1 MSEKLGEVEGEAAG
15 AATDDAGPSGRSG
28 RSTAE
33 ADEPMPEAA
42 ADRPATFRDVFGVAE
57 YRSLFGA
64 AVLSWV
70 GDYFAKVAV
79 TYLVFSNTGSVLLS
93 AIGFAISYLPWV
105 AGGPVLAALAER
117 YPYRRVMIICDVA
130 RMVLVGLMAIPGTP
144 LAVLLLLLLGA
155 SLLTPPFQAARSAMV
170 AQLLTG
176 DRYVVGLSFQN
187 MAGQAAQVA
196 GYAVG
201 GVVTAIDPHG
211 ALLIN
216 AATFAA
222 STVLLWRGVRPR
234 PLPVTHVER
243 RSLLRETA
251 DGLGFVFGHR
261 VMRPTALVVFSVVGI
276 IIVPEGLAAA
286 WAPTYG
292 GGSEIT
298 GLLMAALPVGAV
310 IGAVVTRLTGPER
323 RLRLLRPL
331 LIAAPLLM
339 VPVLASPPFIVAITL
354 VLLAAAAVNTVLV
367 PLNGLFVQ
375 MLPNAFRARAF
386 GIMQGGIQLTHAVTV
401 LAAGAFA
408 ERFPVP
414 VVVGTWALFGLVL
427 MAVAVTTWPGR
438 DVIKEEVARAT
449 ALNNVASPVQP
460 QPQPQP
466 QPAPTQ
472 PAPTQPAPTQ
482 TPPMQAAST

>member
-1 MSEKLGEVEGEAAG
+1 MSEKLGEIEAGEHSRPV
-15 AATDDAGPSGRSG
+15 TDDVDVDAG
-28 RSTAE
+28 
-33 ADEPMPEAA
+33 
-42 ADRPATFRDVFGVAE
+42 DRPATFRDVFGVAE
-57 YRSLFGA
+57 YRALFGA

-79 TYLVFSNTGSVLLS
+79 TFLVFSNTGSVLLS

-117 YPYRRVMIICDVA
+117 YPYRRVMIICDVT
-130 RMVLVGLMAIPGTP
+130 RMALVGLMAVPQMPLPG
-144 LAVLLLLLLGA
+144 LLLLLLGA

-170 AQLLTG
+170 AQLLSG
-176 DRYVVGLSFQN
+176 DQYVVGLSFQN

-201 GVVTAIDPHG
+201 GAVTAIDPQV

-234 PLPVTHVER
+234 PVPVTHVER
-243 RSLLRETA
+243 RSLLRETG
-251 DGLGFVFGHR
+251 DGLGLVFGHR

-276 IIVPEGLAAA
+276 TIVPEGLAAA

-292 GGSEIT
+292 GGSQIT
-298 GLLMAALPVGAV
+298 GLLMAALPIGAV
-310 IGAVVTRLTGPER
+310 IGAIVTRMTGPER
-323 RLRLLRPL
+323 RLRLLKPL
-331 LIAAPLLM
+331 LLAGPLLL
-339 VPVLASPPFIVAITL
+339 VGVLASPPFPVVITL

-375 MLPNAFRARAF
+375 MLPNAYRARAF
-386 GIMQGGIQLTHAVTV
+386 GIMLGGIQLTHAAAV
-401 LAAGAFA
+401 LIAGAFA

-414 VVVGTWALFGLVL
+414 LVVGVWALGGLLL
-427 MAVAVTTWPGR
+427 MAVAVTTWPTEE
-438 DVIKEEVARAT
+438 VIKEEIAHAA
-449 ALNNVASPVQP
+449 ALNRGPVP
-460 QPQPQP
+460 VP
-466 QPAPTQ
+466 
-472 PAPTQPAPTQ
+472 
-482 TPPMQAAST
+482 AASQPVAT